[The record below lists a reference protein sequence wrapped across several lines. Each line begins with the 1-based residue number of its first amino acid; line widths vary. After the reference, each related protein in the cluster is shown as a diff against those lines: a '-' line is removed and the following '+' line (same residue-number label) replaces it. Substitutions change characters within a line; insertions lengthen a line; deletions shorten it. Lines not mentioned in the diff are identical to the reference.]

1 MAYIGVFPTA
11 SPLTSAQLADNII
24 TTAKII
30 DSSITT
36 AKIADGTVIAADILD
51 NTVTSAKLTTT
62 GVTAN
67 TYGSTIA
74 IPVVSVDAQGR
85 INNISTAAITAGAT
99 LSIDEST
106 NVEYKVALANATT
119 GTYTT
124 AFVSANI
131 TYNPNTATL
140 TVRNFN
146 NISDEQLKTNIKL
159 ISNPVETIN
168 KINGVEFNWIDTGRM
183 AAGFVAQ
190 KVEETL
196 PHLVATNIEGMKS
209 INYIGLIAYLVE
221 TVKELDQRVKAL
233 EAKG

>member
-1 MAYIGVFPTA
+1 MAYIGTSPTQI
-11 SPLTSAQLADNII
+11 PLSSDQLADNII
-24 TTAKII
+24 TSAKII
-30 DSSITT
+30 DGSIL
-36 AKIADGTVIAADILD
+36 GADIFEHTITGL
-51 NTVTSAKLTTT
+51 KLSNT
-62 GVTAN
+62 GVTTN
-67 TYGSTIA
+67 TYGGTTA
-74 IPVVSVDAQGR
+74 IPVVVIDRQGR
-85 INNISTAAITAGAT
+85 ITAASNASITAGAT
-99 LSIDEST
+99 LQIDETT

-124 AFVSANI
+124 AFVSANV
-131 TYNPNTATL
+131 TFNPNTATL

-159 ISNPVETIN
+159 ISNPVETLN
-168 KINGVEFNWIDTGRM
+168 KIDGVEFNWIDTGRM

-190 KVEETL
+190 KVELTL
-196 PHLVATNIEGMKS
+196 PHLVATNMEGMKS